1 MTTSY
6 DDYVGTRALHRRA
19 GTRTDEPAERAFLVV
34 SQVMELYF
42 GLICAEW
49 RVAQQALRAD
59 RLPEALAALRRSV
72 QHLVALNASWL
83 SLRGLTP
90 RRFNAFRGELGDAS
104 GFQSYA
110 YRHLEFLLGLKS
122 PVQLRPHRRS
132 GEVHDELV
140 AALHAPSLYDDVL
153 ELLDRRGYRI
163 PAAILKR
170 DLSAP
175 YPPAE
180 PDAAA
185 VEPDA
190 APVEPDEAVEP
201 DAEAVAAVEAAWVAV
216 YQAEEAAGG
225 ELFAVAEALVDIADE
240 FTEWRQR
247 HLASVRRSLGAKAG
261 TGGTSGLA
269 WLERSLQRSV
279 FPELFSARTQM

>member
-1 MTTSY
+1 VTTSY
-6 DDYVGTRALHRRA
+6 DDYVGTPALHRLA
-19 GTRTDEPAERAFLVV
+19 GTRTDEPAERAFLVI

-49 RVAQQALRAD
+49 RLAQRALRED
-59 RLPEALAALRRSV
+59 RVPEALAALRRSV
-72 QHLVALNASWL
+72 QHLAALNASWL

-122 PVQLRPHRRS
+122 AVQLRPHRRS
-132 GEVHDELV
+132 GEVHDELL
-140 AALHAPSLYDDVL
+140 AALHQPSLYDDAL
-153 ELLDRRGYRI
+153 ELLDRRGYPI
-163 PAAILKR
+163 PAAVLKR
-170 DLSAP
+170 DRSAQYAP
-175 YPPAE
+175 DG
-180 PDAAA
+180 PDA
-185 VEPDA
+185 
-190 APVEPDEAVEP
+190 
-201 DAEAVAAVEAAWVAV
+201 AAVEAAWVAV
-216 YQAEEAAGG
+216 YEAEEAAGG
-225 ELFAVAEALVDIADE
+225 ELFAVAEALVDIAEE

-269 WLERSLQRSV
+269 WLERSLARPV
-279 FPELFSARTQM
+279 FPELFSARTHM